1 MASTKSLSSALL
13 CPKCGRSEEVV
24 EFLDAFC
31 VDCYPYKIETPLKID
46 FEQCKRCERIFL
58 QGKWMPYNESKIKKY
73 ILTKCDGE
81 YSHAEYN
88 FEKKA
93 MNFTI
98 TKGRE
103 AKLIERPIPLDLRP
117 TICPECSRMS
127 GGYYEGIIQ
136 LRGNARKIEKLSELL
151 IEKLSKRTFIAKSEE
166 KEEGLDIYVGKSRA
180 VVEVMVMLKEKT
192 FITKKLIGRS
202 QGKRLYRTTF
212 LLRL

>member
-1 MASTKSLSSALL
+1 
-13 CPKCGRSEEVV
+13 
-24 EFLDAFC
+24 
-31 VDCYPYKIETPLKID
+31 
-46 FEQCKRCERIFL
+46 
-58 QGKWMPYNESKIKKY
+58 MPYNEKKIEKY
-73 ILTKCDGE
+73 ILSKCDGD
-81 YSHAEYN
+81 YSHAEYDFDN
-88 FEKKA
+88 KVMK
-93 MNFTI
+93 FTI

-103 AKLIERPIPLDLRP
+103 AKWVDRPIPIELKP

-136 LRGNARKIEKLSELL
+136 LRGNEKKIQKLAELL

-180 VVEVMVMLKEKT
+180 VVEVMVLLKEKT

>member
-1 MASTKSLSSALL
+1 MGNGLI
-13 CPKCGRSEEVV
+13 CPKCGRSDEVV
-24 EFLDAFC
+24 EFLDSFC
-31 VDCYPYKIETPLKID
+31 VDCYPYKIETPLKME
-46 FEQCKRCERIFL
+46 FEKCKRCERMFL
-58 QGKWMPYNESKIKKY
+58 QGKWMPYNEAKIKKY
-73 ILTKCDGE
+73 MLGKCDGE
-81 YSHAEYN
+81 YSFAEYD
-88 FEKKA
+88 FEKKI
-93 MNFTI
+93 MKFTI

-103 AKLIERPIPLDLRP
+103 AKWIERAIPLDMKP

-136 LRGNARKIEKLSELL
+136 LRGNERKIEKLAEIL

-180 VVEVMVMLKEKT
+180 IVEVMVMLKEKT